1 MVGAGELQNGTEL
14 ASVSHYYC
22 FYYSYPGSWMK
33 KLFPGEGSDPA
44 GHMLLVCQ
52 LNENWDLTIGFDS
65 MKVIVVLEKS
75 NFGKVVVVKAWMR
88 RVQERMKENNWR

>member
-1 MVGAGELQNGTEL
+1 MVDAGELQNGTEL
-14 ASVSHYYC
+14 ASVSYYYC

-33 KLFPGEGSDPA
+33 KLFPGKGSDHV

-52 LNENWDLTIGFDS
+52 LNENWDLTIGFNS
-65 MKVIVVLEKS
+65 MNVIVVLEKS
-75 NFGKVVVVKAWMR
+75 DFGKVVVVKTWMR

>member
-1 MVGAGELQNGTEL
+1 
-14 ASVSHYYC
+14 
-22 FYYSYPGSWMK
+22 
-33 KLFPGEGSDPA
+33 
-44 GHMLLVCQ
+44 
-52 LNENWDLTIGFDS
+52 